1 MVETYELLRPLRD
14 ENTDITY
21 TCAQAHIRMHPL
33 VRVASNR
40 AAGACKLQN
49 HLIWEI
55 RKTNRMIGSGLIH
68 SSSFTTLQYFSLPAL
83 CSCLQ

>member
-21 TCAQAHIRMHPL
+21 TCAEAHICMRPL
-33 VRVASNR
+33 TRITSNR
-40 AAGACKLQN
+40 AVGACKLQN

-55 RKTNRMIGSGLIH
+55 GTDQQDDRQRPDTQLLFH
-68 SSSFTTLQYFSLPAL
+68 HVTVLFLACSL
-83 CSCLQ
+83 